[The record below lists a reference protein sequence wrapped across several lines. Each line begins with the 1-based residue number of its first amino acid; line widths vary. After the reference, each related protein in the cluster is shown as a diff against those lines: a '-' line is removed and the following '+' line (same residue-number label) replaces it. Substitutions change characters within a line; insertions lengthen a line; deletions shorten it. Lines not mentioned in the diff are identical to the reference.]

1 MFDTGKGD
9 MDYEDAVEEFNE
21 FFYERC
27 YEAVDEA
34 VRNGQSYVSVD
45 FQEMDAFEFWLS
57 EFLNENPSKGIS
69 AAEEGLEE
77 IDLITDEDLNVRFK
91 NMPEED
97 YVLLKDLRSEH
108 IGDFIPISGVIVDAT
123 GISMEVVSAEFECT
137 NCGEIIEKEQEPG
150 QDLGSPYKCDSCGSR
165 KFEVYNKIHQDV
177 QEITLRSTL
186 GNSNVK
192 LKGRLTGSLVTP
204 KDELLDKEVNVTGV
218 LQANEDGEKYFQV
231 NSIEE
236 EKGENDDQV
245 PDMLSDLVKESF
257 DIEDLDA
264 FLDALDPFKFEELL
278 AEIFQKA
285 GYRTEVKQKAG
296 DKGIDVVCRRRFPY
310 FEKILIQA
318 KCKSESSSISPSEVQ
333 QYNSLK
339 EQEPNVDQVL
349 LIATCSYSAQAK
361 DLASKLDIKIMN
373 RDNVKYLLT
382 KYEEA
387 KEDGII
393 EVEKGDNEDKS
404 MSEMEQM
411 FPGEYGKD
419 QQTSD
424 EEDTSIEDNQ
434 KDAIKAMIEAMSE
447 GSEVETDKVLE
458 KGSEK
463 GYDKER
469 VEEVIDMLKRD
480 GELYEPKQGHI
491 QVI

>member
-1 MFDTGKGD
+1 MFDIGKGD

-34 VRNGQSYVSVD
+34 VRTGRSYVSVD
-45 FQEMDAFEFWLS
+45 FQEMDAFEFKLS
-57 EFLNENPSKGIS
+57 EFLIENPSKGLS

-77 IDLITDEDLNVRFK
+77 IDLITDENLNVRFK
-91 NMPEED
+91 NMLEED
-97 YVLLKDLRSEH
+97 NVLLKDLRSEH
-108 IGDFIPISGVIVDAT
+108 IGEFISISGVIVDAT
-123 GISMEVVSAEFECT
+123 DISMNVVSAEFQCT
-137 NCGEIIEKEQEPG
+137 NCGEIVEKEQEPG
-150 QDLGSPYKCDSCGSR
+150 QDLKAPYKCDSCGSR
-165 KFEVYNKIHQDV
+165 KFEVHNKIHQDV

-204 KDELLDKEVNVTGV
+204 KNELLDKEVNVTGV
-218 LQANEDGEKYFQV
+218 LQANEDGEKYLQV
-231 NSIEE
+231 NSLEE
-236 EKGENDDQV
+236 EKGEKDDKV

-257 DIEDLDA
+257 DIEDLDS

-285 GYRTEVKQKAG
+285 GYRTEVKQKTG

-318 KCKSESSSISPSEVQ
+318 KCKSESSSISSSDIQ

-339 EQEPNVDQVL
+339 DQEPNVDQVL

-387 KEDGII
+387 KEDGVI
-393 EVEKGDNEDKS
+393 EVKAPKS
-404 MSEMEQM
+404 Y
-411 FPGEYGKD
+411 GEE
-419 QQTSD
+419 QQTLE
-424 EEDTSIEDNQ
+424 EEDSVDRRGVIQNVKTIIDDMA
-434 KDAIKAMIEAMSE
+434 KDAKDY
-447 GSEVETDKVLE
+447 EVEIDKVRE
-458 KGSEK
+458 KAEK
-463 GYDKER
+463 EGFSGEAAED
-469 VEEVIDMLKRD
+469 VIDTMKRD
-480 GELYEPKQGHI
+480 GELYEPKQGYI
-491 QVI
+491 QPIEYLDD